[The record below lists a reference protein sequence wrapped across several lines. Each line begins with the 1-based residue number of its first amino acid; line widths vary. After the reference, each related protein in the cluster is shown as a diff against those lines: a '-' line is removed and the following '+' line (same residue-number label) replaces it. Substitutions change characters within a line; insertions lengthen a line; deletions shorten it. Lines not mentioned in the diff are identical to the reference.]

1 VGGASPYKK
10 RRKSLGMT
18 NIIINR
24 TASKAYAEQI
34 MKEKR
39 PEISRIAPSFLDKVN
54 KGTKLLI
61 EDLILKHK
69 GNQKTIR

>member
-1 VGGASPYKK
+1 
-10 RRKSLGMT
+10 M
-18 NIIINR
+18 IINR
-24 TASKAYAEQI
+24 AASKAYAEQI
-34 MKEKR
+34 MQEKR

>member
-1 VGGASPYKK
+1 
-10 RRKSLGMT
+10 MI
-18 NIIINR
+18 NNIINR
-24 TASKAYAEQI
+24 TATKAYAEQI